1 MLINR
6 REIYRYLGYGKSM
19 PDDVTKQNIEQC
31 IEEELSVIS
40 PRHVYREFD
49 LEMEGDLVKAGNI
62 TFKSS
67 NLSKNLLGC
76 DKIILFAAT
85 LGNGPDRLMN
95 KYQKLSISK
104 AAICQ
109 AVAAAIIEEYCDECQ
124 RSIEELEAER
134 GYYVRPRYS
143 PGYGDLSLKVQ
154 EDLISAINAYKAI
167 GLTLSD
173 GNVMI
178 PEKSV
183 TALMGLSQVNLRCH
197 VHGCE
202 TCDKTDCNFRRN
214 S

>member
-6 REIYRYLGYGKSM
+6 KEIYRYLGYGNSV
-19 PDDVTKQNIEQC
+19 PDDMTKQSIEEC
-31 IEEELSVIS
+31 IEEELQVIE
-40 PRHVYREFD
+40 PRHVYREYD
-49 LEMEGDLVKAGNI
+49 LKMEGDLIKAGTV
-62 TFKSS
+62 TFKSR
-67 NLSKNLLGC
+67 NLTKNLLGC

-95 KYQKLSISK
+95 KYQKLSISR

-109 AVAAAIIEEYCDECQ
+109 AVAAAMIEEYCNLCQ
-124 RSIEELEAER
+124 KSIQEHVAEA

-143 PGYGDLSLKVQ
+143 PGYGDLSLMVQ
-154 EDLISAINAYKAI
+154 RELMQAIEAYKRI
-167 GLTLSD
+167 GLTLSE

-183 TALMGLSQVNLRCH
+183 TALMGLSRVNLNCH